1 MVISGGGL
9 YGISM
14 LGVLRYLYIEKKI
27 INIKYISCN
36 SIGSLFGLI
45 ICLKIPI
52 EDIEDLVKETTKEN
66 YYVLTKK
73 NISNIFTD
81 NGIFDISLILTKI
94 KKYIEKKYNIKDIN
108 FIELSKKFGYNL
120 YISATNINKL
130 KNKIFSVDNT
140 PNISIYDA
148 VSASMALPFIFKPIK
163 IDKEYYI
170 DGIFSNNF
178 PINIFKNIHKDNI
191 LAIAFKIKK
200 DYYIKEL
207 EIDKKINFINYSKRL
222 FNLIINNST
231 KITFDNYLNNY
242 QSELLLI
249 DELPLDTSIPIKIN
263 KNEIVYKFND
273 VDIDNLIL
281 EGFIKTSEFFNH
293 IKKKQINKINFNEN
307 I

>member
-1 MVISGGGL
+1 MKYTHMVISGGGL

-27 INIKYISCN
+27 INIKNISCN

-94 KKYIEKKYNIKDIN
+94 KEYIEKKYNIKDIN

-140 PNISIYDA
+140 PNVSIYDA
-148 VSASMALPFIFKPIK
+148 ISASMALPFIFKPIK
-163 IDKEYYI
+163 IEKEYYI
-170 DGIFSNNF
+170 DGLFTNNF
-178 PINIFKNIHKDNI
+178 PIDVFKNIQKENI
-191 LAIAFKIKK
+191 LAIAYRIKK
-200 DYYIKEL
+200 EYDIKDL
-207 EIDKKINFINYSKRL
+207 EIDTKINLINYSKRL
-222 FNLIINNST
+222 FNLLLRNSNKT
-231 KITFDNYLNNY
+231 SYIYYLNNY
-242 QSELLLI
+242 KSELLLI
-249 DELPLDTSIPIKIN
+249 DELSLESVIPIKIN
-263 KNEIVYKFND
+263 KNEINCTLNNT
-273 VDIDNLIL
+273 DIDNLIL

-293 IKKKQINKINFNEN
+293 IKKK
-307 I
+307 